1 VAAGQRNER
10 RPRVTSAG
18 ADDGRGRRS
27 RLLSSARLGRPAAA
41 VGSVITPELPD
52 QPPPPDGERLTAR
65 FKIIGRAPRP
75 VRLDGAEEGHRD
87 RSWRA
92 SALSVLRRHWLAVL
106 LLAVGAALRV
116 ITQMAYHPAILYV
129 DSLKYLYDAWL
140 GSDPLG
146 YKVLLNGVLF
156 VGDLGTVVAVQHVLG
171 LAMAVALYVLLL
183 RRGVNRWLAALAIA
197 PVLLDAYQLQA
208 EEMIMPDV
216 FFEALAVLALV
227 ILLWKPIASWRALIA
242 SGLLLGIGVTVHA
255 FGVVLIAPVVLYL
268 LVNKEPG
275 FQGGDRWA
283 RAILRS
289 GAVIG
294 AFVLPIFVYCSAM
307 DVATGHFRLSAGR
320 ALTPRLA
327 QLADCATLR
336 LPAAAKPLCPT
347 PAEQRQSSDWFQ
359 HNAQSPLLTIPQK
372 GAARRQ
378 LYREFNSAVE
388 RQQPVRVVAGVLGDA
403 MKLYQVDRQ
412 GSPEITP
419 ISRWQFQTY
428 YPTVLPNVYV
438 RSSGDIIVGLQFRL
452 PGPINY
458 QVLTPAY
465 GGKAQVDR
473 PLARFL
479 RGYQLHGGYAPGP
492 LLLIFTLTGLIGS
505 LLALVR
511 RRNSDGGRKLALAC
525 LVFFLS
531 AVGLLLISD
540 IYVFS
545 WRYQIQALTT
555 LPPAGVLGAAAAVE
569 AFRRRKP
576 AERATEP
583 ASAQL

>member
-1 VAAGQRNER
+1 MAAGQRNER
-10 RPRVTSAG
+10 RPRVTSPG
-18 ADDGRGRRS
+18 AEDGRTRRP
-27 RLLSSARLGRPAAA
+27 RLLSSARLGRQA
-41 VGSVITPELPD
+41 VTASSVITPELPE
-52 QPPPPDGERLTAR
+52 QPTPPDGERFTQR
-65 FKIIGRAPRP
+65 FKIIGRLPRP
-75 VRLDGAEEGHRD
+75 VHLDGSEEGQRG
-87 RSWRA
+87 RSWRT
-92 SALSVLRRHWLAVL
+92 SAISILRYHWLAVL
-106 LLAVGAALRV
+106 LLAAGTALRV

-156 VGDLGTVVAVQHVLG
+156 VGDLGTVVAVQHLLG
-171 LAMAVALYVLLL
+171 LLMAVGLYVLLL

-227 ILLWKPIASWRALIA
+227 ILLWKPIASWRALVA
-242 SGLLLGIGVTVHA
+242 SGLILGVGVTVHE

-268 LVNKEPG
+268 LINREPG
-275 FQGGDRWA
+275 FEGGGDRWA
-283 RAILRS
+283 RAILRCAAV
-289 GAVIG
+289 GA

-320 ALTPRLA
+320 PLTPRLA

-359 HNAQSPLLTIPQK
+359 HSPQSPLLTIPET

-388 RQQPVRVVAGVLGDA
+388 RQQPVRIVAGILGDA
-403 MKLYQVDRQ
+403 IKLYQVNRT

-419 ISRWQFQTY
+419 ISRWQFQTF

-438 RSSGDIIVGLQFRL
+438 RQNADIIVGLQYRV
-452 PGPINY
+452 PGPINF
-458 QVLTPAY
+458 QVLTPSY
-465 GGKAQVDR
+465 GGKAQVNR

-479 RGYQLHGGYAPGP
+479 RSYQLHDGYTPGP

-505 LLALVR
+505 LLALVSR
-511 RRNSDGGRKLALAC
+511 RSSDRGRKLALAC
-525 LVFFLS
+525 LVFFVG

-555 LPPAGVLGAAAAVE
+555 LPPAGVLGASAALE

-576 AERATEP
+576 AGVTEP
-583 ASAQL
+583 ASP

>member
-1 VAAGQRNER
+1 MAAGQRNER
-10 RPRVTSAG
+10 RPRVTSPG
-18 ADDGRGRRS
+18 ADDGRTRRP
-27 RLLSSARLGRPAAA
+27 RLLSSARLGRSA
-41 VGSVITPELPD
+41 VTASSVITPELPEKPT
-52 QPPPPDGERLTAR
+52 PPGSDRLTQR
-65 FKIIGRAPRP
+65 FKIIGRPRRP
-75 VRLDGAEEGHRD
+75 VHLDGSAEGQRGL
-87 RSWRA
+87 SWRA
-92 SALSVLRRHWLAVL
+92 SALSILRYHWLAVL
-106 LLAVGAALRV
+106 LLAAGATLRV
-116 ITQMAYHPAILYV
+116 ITQLAYHPAILYV

-156 VGDLGTVVAVQHVLG
+156 VGDLGTVVAVQHLLG
-171 LAMAVALYVLLL
+171 LLMAVALYLLLL

-197 PVLLDAYQLQA
+197 PMLLDAYQLQA

-227 ILLWKPIASWRALIA
+227 ILLWKPIVSWRALVA
-242 SGLLLGIGVTVHA
+242 SGLILGVGVTVHE
-255 FGVVLIAPVVLYL
+255 FGVVLIAPVLLYL
-268 LVNKEPG
+268 LINREPS
-275 FQGGDRWA
+275 FEHGGDRWA
-283 RAILRS
+283 RAILRCAAV
-289 GAVIG
+289 GA

-320 ALTPRLA
+320 PITPRLA

-347 PAEQRQSSDWFQ
+347 PAEQRESSDWFQ
-359 HNAQSPLLTIPQK
+359 HDPQSPLLTIPET

-388 RQQPVRVVAGVLGDA
+388 RQQPVRIVAGILGDA
-403 MKLYQVDRQ
+403 IKLYQVNRT

-428 YPTVLPNVYV
+428 YPTLLPNIYV
-438 RSSGDIIVGLQFRL
+438 RQNGDIIVGLQYRL

-458 QVLTPAY
+458 RVLTPAY

-479 RGYQLHGGYAPGP
+479 RSYQLHDGYAPGP

-505 LLALVR
+505 VLALAS
-511 RRNSDGGRKLALAC
+511 RRNSDRGRQLALAC
-525 LVFFLS
+525 LVFFVG

-555 LPPAGVLGAAAAVE
+555 LPPAGVLGASAALE

-576 AERATEP
+576 AGVTEP
-583 ASAQL
+583 ASA

>member
-1 VAAGQRNER
+1 MAAGQRNER
-10 RPRVTSAG
+10 RPRATNPS
-18 ADDGRGRRS
+18 ADDGRTRRP
-27 RLLSSARLGRPAAA
+27 RLLSSARLGRQA
-41 VGSVITPELPD
+41 VTSGGIITPERPS
-52 QPPPPDGERLTAR
+52 PPDGDQTTPR
-65 FKIIGRAPRP
+65 FKIIGRLPRP
-75 VRLDGAEEGHRD
+75 VEPDGAAEGGTG
-87 RSWRA
+87 RSWRT
-92 SALSVLRRHWLAVL
+92 SAMSVLGRHWLAAL
-106 LLAVGAALRV
+106 LLVAGTVLRV

-156 VGDLGTVVAVQHVLG
+156 VGDLGTVVAVQHLLG
-171 LAMAVALYVLLL
+171 LAMAVGLYVLLL

-216 FFEALAVLALV
+216 FFEALVVLALV

-242 SGLLLGIGVTVHA
+242 SGLILGVGVTVHE
-255 FGVVLIAPVVLYL
+255 FGIVLIAPVVVYL
-268 LVNKEPG
+268 LLNREPG
-275 FQGGDRWA
+275 FEGGDRWA

-289 GAVIG
+289 AAIGA

-320 ALTPRLA
+320 PLTPRLA
-327 QLADCATLR
+327 QIADCATLR
-336 LPAAAKPLCPT
+336 LPAAARPLCPT

-359 HNAQSPLLTIPQK
+359 HSPESPLQTIPET

-388 RQQPVRVVAGVLGDA
+388 RQQPVRVVAGILGDA
-403 MKLYQVDRQ
+403 IKLYEVNRQ

-419 ISRWQFQTY
+419 ISRWQFQTF

-438 RSSGDIIVGLQFRL
+438 RPNGDIIIGLQYRL

-458 QVLTPAY
+458 QVLTPSY
-465 GGKAQVDR
+465 GGKAQVNR

-479 RGYQLHGGYAPGP
+479 RSYQLHGGYTPGP
-492 LLLIFTLTGLIGS
+492 LLLIFTLAGLVGS

-511 RRNSDGGRKLALAC
+511 RRNSDRGRKLALAC
-525 LVFFLS
+525 LVFFVS

-555 LPPAGVLGAAAAVE
+555 LPPAGVLGASAALE
-569 AFRRRKP
+569 AFRRRTPAGVSKP
-576 AERATEP
+576 ASP
-583 ASAQL
+583 